1 MVRWP
6 RIECV
11 RWVAENKSPFAIV
24 KDRRLLSLIKTGR
37 PEYRMPSPATV
48 ARDVKHVFV
57 RMRSMMATKLQVS
70 VLSTYYPDHQ
80 NLLKCSGTSRLP
92 ELRD

>member
-1 MVRWP
+1 MVQWP

-11 RWVAENKSPFAIV
+11 RWVAENKRPFVIV
-24 KDRRLLSLIKTGR
+24 KDRRLLSLMKTGR
-37 PEYRMPSPATV
+37 PEYRMPSSPVTV

-57 RMRSMMATKLQVS
+57 SMRSLVATKLQVS
-70 VLSTYYPDHQ
+70 VFTILTTQ
-80 NLLKCSGTSRLP
+80 IRLKCSGTSWLP